1 MEKHI
6 VKWNDGEAD
15 WSMVIESGKV
25 EIKTADAS
33 KAAAAASL
41 SAEWSRLMGFAIGTD
56 QPTNPLSD
64 AK

>member
-15 WSMVIESGKV
+15 WAMVIEANKV
-25 EIKTADAS
+25 EIKTANAT
-33 KAAAAASL
+33 KADAAASL
-41 SAEWSRLMGFAIGTD
+41 AAEWTRLMGFATGTD
-56 QPTNPLSD
+56 QPTNRLSD